1 MYRLLLII
9 QDQSGFRVEVLQRLC
24 QRLQCLDS
32 VRLLAAH
39 IYQSEY
45 SAYLTSV
52 WLRDTRGSCTHTT
65 SSAVYSHSLHKH
77 GHYRSSS
84 IFVFTLRPIFYVP
97 FWPIAAYSKFA
108 HEHIAGI

>member
-32 VRLLAAH
+32 VRLLAAY
-39 IYQSEY
+39 IFQSEY

-52 WLRDTRGSCTHTT
+52 SLRDAKSTCTHTT
-65 SSAVYSHSLHKH
+65 SSAVYSHSLHKSLH
-77 GHYRSSS
+77 
-84 IFVFTLRPIFYVP
+84 
-97 FWPIAAYSKFA
+97 
-108 HEHIAGI
+108 